1 MSNRSDQRLNKSRR
15 GARSSSSARS
25 GMGSVPVI
33 MRFARNCEEEG
44 KFEEPKLSAMSGAL
58 DATCS
63 LLGLVLAPS
72 PTAGL

>member
-1 MSNRSDQRLNKSRR
+1 
-15 GARSSSSARS
+15 
-25 GMGSVPVI
+25 MGSVPVI